1 MKNKH
6 LNRINNN
13 GIANLLSE
21 FADAQLEREFTK
33 EEFQGVIKFIVYLI
47 EMWGKEVCRE
57 N

>member
-1 MKNKH
+1 MIRKNLAK
-6 LNRINNN
+6 INDN

-33 EEFQGVIKFIVYLI
+33 EEFNGVIKFIVYLI
-47 EMWGKEVCRE
+47 EKWGEEVYGK

>member
-1 MKNKH
+1 MINKH
-6 LNRINNN
+6 LTRINSD

-33 EEFQGVIKFIVYLI
+33 EEFNGVMKFIVYLI
-47 EMWGKEVCRE
+47 KRWGKEVYRE

>member
-6 LNRINNN
+6 LIRINNN

-33 EEFQGVIKFIVYLI
+33 EEFNGVMKFIVYLI
-47 EMWGKEVCRE
+47 EKWGEEVYGK